1 VGDFFYGDLRK
12 PFTVAGMWGLQRVL
26 PQPTGVLDCP
36 ILKIDGN
43 PC

>member
-1 VGDFFYGDLRK
+1 
-12 PFTVAGMWGLQRVL
+12 VL